1 MLPSG
6 TGAALGAPLR
16 TAGGWKTGAPAV
28 GETPAFG
35 APPALGAPPA
45 SGLVLRFIL
54 EQHLGTIPSLG
65 MMDWGWI
72 SLILAGE

>member
-1 MLPSG
+1 MLASG

-16 TAGGWKTGAPAV
+16 TAGGWKTGAQAV

-45 SGLVLRFIL
+45 SGLDLRFIL
-54 EQHLGTIPSLG
+54 GRGVDRGGARRGPGPSQ
-65 MMDWGWI
+65 
-72 SLILAGE
+72 ILKFTLKI